1 MFELVEF
8 SSDRARID
16 VSRDSALMRCC
27 IQSVSNPKMSHI
39 VQYKHYSACLLVF
52 TVFKH
57 VFSIQKF
64 GNFVNSIIFLGHLL
78 CYCL

>member
-27 IQSVSNPKMSHI
+27 IQSVSNHEISRI
-39 VQYKHYSACLLVF
+39 VQYGHFSACLVVF
-52 TVFKH
+52 TVF
-57 VFSIQKF
+57 
-64 GNFVNSIIFLGHLL
+64 
-78 CYCL
+78 